1 MRRPG
6 WGWMLVAAVVAAPVA
21 PFGAAGELR
30 VEIHTPAAGRV
41 LPTVQTSIE
50 VTGGT
55 SVFGGVRTLDL
66 FLVLDTSRSLRRT
79 DPEDFRS
86 VGAIGLVRSLS
97 STGTQIGVIDLDKH
111 AMLLSPLTSDREAVV
126 AVLQKLDRSGGTDL
140 AAGIRAALAGFE
152 SKGRPDASRVL
163 LVFTDGRTRS
173 DDTRRAMEEA
183 KGRGV
188 AIHTVAL
195 GTDRENRE
203 VLAEIA
209 AMTGGSFVGVTD
221 PSELPEAFANLRITG
236 VDRVTLHAND
246 SEPIAAAMTGGQF
259 TGRVPLRPGRNWIVA
274 TAHSLAGET
283 REEAVE
289 VHVSE
294 DSPIAAETPVDGAVM
309 TERPNGLEVAE
320 VAERIGLDGPQTESI
335 VTSTVR
341 PPGCGELAVVAESD
355 GKPTVGTPFRVLRGE
370 VPVAL
375 GVLGAQRRLRLP
387 VGNYRVQVDSTPPV
401 VLEIAIARDESA
413 TLQLKRERDRLYHRV
428 QRRPASESV
437 TCQAGVG
444 SETAGAAAPAAWVS
458 PEPRP

>member
-6 WGWMLVAAVVAAPVA
+6 WGWMLAAAVVVA

-55 SVFGGVRTLDL
+55 SAFGGARTLDL

-86 VGAIGLVRSLS
+86 VGAIGLVRTLS
-97 STGTQIGVIDLDKH
+97 ATDTQIGVVDLDKR
-111 AMLLSPLTSDREAVV
+111 AILLSPLTSDREAVV

-152 SKGRPDASRVL
+152 SNGRPDSSRVL
-163 LVFTDGRTRS
+163 LVFTDGRTRG

-183 KGRGV
+183 RGRGV

-203 VLAEIA
+203 VLAEVA
-209 AMTGGSFVGVTD
+209 AVTGGSFVGVTD
-221 PSELPEAFANLRITG
+221 PSELPEAFANLRFTG
-236 VDRVTLHAND
+236 VERVTLHAND
-246 SEPIAAAMTGGQF
+246 SEPIDATMTGGQF
-259 TGRVPLRPGRNWIVA
+259 TGWVPLQPGRNWIVA
-274 TAHSLAGET
+274 TARSLAGET
-283 REEAVE
+283 REQAVE
-289 VHVSE
+289 VHV
-294 DSPIAAETPVDGAVM
+294 PAIAIETPGDGAVM
-309 TERPNGLEVAE
+309 TGGPKESEVAE
-320 VAERIGLDGPQTESI
+320 AEVAPVDGSPAESI
-335 VTSTVR
+335 DPLTA
-341 PPGCGELAVVAESD
+341 PPSGCGELAVVAESD

-375 GVLGAQRRLRLP
+375 GALGAQRRLRLP

-401 VLEIAIARDESA
+401 VLEIAIASGESA

-428 QRRPASESV
+428 QRRPASESIP
-437 TCQAGVG
+437 CQAGVG
-444 SETAGAAAPAAWVS
+444 SESAGAAAPAAWVS
-458 PEPRP
+458 RP